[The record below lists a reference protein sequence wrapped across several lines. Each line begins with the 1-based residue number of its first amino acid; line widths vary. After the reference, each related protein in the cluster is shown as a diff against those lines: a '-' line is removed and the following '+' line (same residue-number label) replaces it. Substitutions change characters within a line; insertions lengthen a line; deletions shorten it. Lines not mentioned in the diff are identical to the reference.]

1 LERRAPS
8 ESWELGA
15 IRAEEEKEKVVRKQ
29 KGEKRGGQP
38 IEFKKYRAPKRVL
51 NLNCEPDPFQ
61 KKCVFRPA
69 EETGGFKPLG
79 NGFVR

>member
-1 LERRAPS
+1 M
-8 ESWELGA
+8 
-15 IRAEEEKEKVVRKQ
+15 RKQ

-38 IEFKKYRAPKRVL
+38 IEFKKYRAQKRVL
-51 NLNCEPDPFQ
+51 NLDNRPDPFQ